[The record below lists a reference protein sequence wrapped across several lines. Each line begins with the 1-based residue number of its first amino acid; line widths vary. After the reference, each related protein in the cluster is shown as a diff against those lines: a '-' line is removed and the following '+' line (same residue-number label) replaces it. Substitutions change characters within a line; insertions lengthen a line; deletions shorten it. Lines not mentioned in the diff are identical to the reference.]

1 MQQRVINVLQRM
13 LSPIVKRKIEKK
25 KREKASNEYVAEE
38 ENICRW
44 ALHERIS
51 LISINNNFP
60 ICIDVFAAHAL

>member
-1 MQQRVINVLQRM
+1 M
-13 LSPIVKRKIEKK
+13 LSPIVKRKIEKKK

-38 ENICRW
+38 ENICKW

-60 ICIDVFAAHAL
+60 ILY

>member
-1 MQQRVINVLQRM
+1 M

-38 ENICRW
+38 ENICKW

-60 ICIDVFAAHAL
+60 ILY